1 MPIFPTLEPKLKFNG
16 SKERRLQRHSTC
28 NSPELTHIITIHYKV
43 QIFYMLLED
52 ASWSALLHSCLLPC
66 FYNNIWIFGHF
77 KRETFAFSWLVCWC
91 LSFVIKIWTACASC
105 WSTESHHRIPKA
117 IYWLQSVCWRPLV
130 ILKPNFFPSVSLLK
144 FKIIRSDYE
153 CGRSTKIVYS
163 LLEKHTATCI
173 PPDIYLLHTILGELA
188 QFHP

>member
-1 MPIFPTLEPKLKFNG
+1 MISIGLIQCIVTDGTALAESHALLCFAIEIALTMLVSLFTTLETKLKFNG

-28 NSPELTHIITIHYKV
+28 NSPELTHINTIHYKI

-66 FYNNIWIFGHF
+66 LYHNIWIFGRF
-77 KRETFAFSWLVCWC
+77 KRETFVFPLLVCWC

-117 IYWLQSVCWRPLV
+117 FIGLSRCVG
-130 ILKPNFFPSVSLLK
+130 
-144 FKIIRSDYE
+144 D
-153 CGRSTKIVYS
+153 
-163 LLEKHTATCI
+163 H
-173 PPDIYLLHTILGELA
+173 
-188 QFHP
+188 